1 MDIHANF
8 HIELFLMREELEM
21 VWGSKIPT
29 PIEKG
34 YPILYDDMV
43 YWVLFAD
50 KEAIAYTSSL
60 MMDDRR
66 FVLVGNTYVRKEW
79 RSKGLHSHLLKERN
93 KSAHM
98 EGVTK
103 VTVLNPI
110 EDSQMENLVKVVSKL
125 GYTQI
130 KSYDDAKDIM
140 TNEEYIKLYCEQQQI
155 WRVD

>member
-8 HIELFLMREELEM
+8 HIELFLMHEELEI

-34 YPILYDDMV
+34 YPPLYDDMV

-50 KEAIAYTSSL
+50 LEAIAYTSSL
-60 MMDDRR
+60 MMDDKR

-93 KSAHM
+93 KSSHM
-98 EGVTK
+98 QGVPK

-110 EDSQMENLVKVVSKL
+110 EESQMENLVKVVTRL
-125 GYTQI
+125 GYKQI
-130 KSYDDAKDIM
+130 LSFDDCSDIM
-140 TNEEYIKLYCEQQQI
+140 KEEEYNKLYLPHQQI
-155 WRVD
+155 WRLE

>member
-8 HIELFLMREELEM
+8 HIELFLMHKDLEII
-21 VWGSKIPT
+21 WGSKIPT

-34 YPILYDDMV
+34 YPPLYDDMV

-50 KEAIAYTSSL
+50 NEAIAYTSSL
-60 MMDDRR
+60 MMDERR
-66 FVLVGNTYVRKEW
+66 FVLVGNTYVCKGW

-110 EDSQMENLVKVVSKL
+110 EESRMENLVKVVTKL
-125 GYTQI
+125 GYKQV
-130 KSYDDAKDIM
+130 KSYEDAKDIM
-140 TNEEYIKLYCEQQQI
+140 TDEQYDNIYLPHQQI
-155 WRVD
+155 WRLD

>member
-1 MDIHANF
+1 MSIDANF
-8 HIELFLMREELEM
+8 CIKTISMHDELES
-21 VWGSKIPT
+21 VWGKKVPT

-34 YPILYDDMV
+34 YPSLYDNMM

-50 KEAIAYTSSL
+50 NEAIAYTSSL
-60 MMDDRR
+60 IMPENK

-93 KSAHM
+93 NSNQIKDS
-98 EGVTK
+98 TK

-110 EDSQMENLVKVVSKL
+110 EESQMQNLVKVVSKL

-130 KSYDDAKDIM
+130 TCYNDASDIM
-140 TNEEYIKLYCEQQQI
+140 TLEQYDNIYLPHQQI
-155 WRVD
+155 WRLD

>member
-8 HIELFLMREELEM
+8 HVELILMHEDLEIA
-21 VWGSKIPT
+21 WGSKIPT

-34 YPILYDDMV
+34 YPLLYDDMV
-43 YWVLFAD
+43 YWVLFAND
-50 KEAIAYTSSL
+50 KAIAYTSSL

-93 KSAHM
+93 KAEHLK
-98 EGVTK
+98 GVPK

-110 EDSQMENLVKVVSKL
+110 EESQMQNLVKVVSKL
-125 GYTQI
+125 NYKQI
-130 KSYDDAKDIM
+130 ESYEDASDIM
-140 TNEEYIKLYCEQQQI
+140 TLDEYNKLYQPHQQI
-155 WRVD
+155 WRLD